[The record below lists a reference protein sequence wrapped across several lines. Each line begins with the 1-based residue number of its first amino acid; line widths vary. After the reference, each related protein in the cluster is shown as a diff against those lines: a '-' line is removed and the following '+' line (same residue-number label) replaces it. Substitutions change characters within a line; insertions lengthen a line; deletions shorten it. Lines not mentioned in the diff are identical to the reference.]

1 MSSDSSIDQN
11 DFVVEDMNSVV
22 PVAWWERLGSGMI
35 SPGIGFGIVAGI
47 ASAVLYTLANIS
59 LRNAI
64 SVDPFIVSTF
74 KAAPTVLVLTPY
86 LAAVKASGR
95 PITTSRQWIPMF
107 IPICLIGQV
116 IGNGAFQVAL
126 GSIGLAASVPITLGS
141 LLIGSAILG
150 RVLLR
155 EPVRTR
161 TLISIATLIIAVI
174 VLSQS
179 RAVEPVE
186 WSSSSAD
193 LSEEPVDWLHSP
205 IIGALCAVSSGLAY
219 AVFSTT
225 MRFTMKRGM
234 LASMAMWISG
244 VSGTLALAGI
254 VAVRT
259 GWSPIADIPA
269 AMWQSMI
276 LAGIFNFTAFVAIST
291 ALKVLPVVAVH
302 LINASQVAM
311 ASVAGVI
318 VFDEPVTKLLVIGI
332 SLTLAGLTILATR
345 RRPAPDPWPTFQS
358 TFRSE

>member
-11 DFVVEDMNSVV
+11 EFSGTEAGEKDQVV
-22 PVAWWERLGSGMI
+22 WWRRLGQAMI

-74 KAAPTVLVLTPY
+74 KAVPTVLVLTPY
-86 LAAVKASGR
+86 LVSVKASGR
-95 PITTSRQWIPMF
+95 PIATSRQWIPIF
-107 IPICLIGQV
+107 IPVALVGQV

-150 RVLLR
+150 RILLK
-155 EPVRTR
+155 EPVRPR
-161 TLISIATLIIAVI
+161 TLLSIGTLIIAVI
-174 VLSQS
+174 VLSRS
-179 RAVEPVE
+179 RGVDPVE
-186 WSSSSAD
+186 WHPSSDIPSS
-193 LSEEPVDWLHSP
+193 EPVDWLHSP
-205 IIGALCAVSSGLAY
+205 IFGAAGAIASGLAY
-219 AVFSTT
+219 AVFSTS

-244 VSGTLALAGI
+244 VSGTVALAGI

-276 LAGIFNFTAFVAIST
+276 WAGVFNFTAFVAIST

-318 VFDEPVTKLLVIGI
+318 VFEEPVTKLLVIGV

-345 RRPAPDPWPTFQS
+345 RRPTPVSPPTFES

>member
-1 MSSDSSIDQN
+1 MSSDSSFDQN
-11 DFVVEDMNSVV
+11 EFAGKEVNAKIQA
-22 PVAWWERLGSGMI
+22 AWWRRLGEGMI

-64 SVDPFIVSTF
+64 SVDPFIVSMF

-95 PITTSRQWIPMF
+95 PIATSRQWIPIF
-107 IPICLIGQV
+107 IPIALIGQV

-150 RVLLR
+150 RLLLR
-155 EPVRTR
+155 EPVRPR
-161 TLISIATLIIAVI
+161 TLVSIGTLIIAVI

-179 RAVEPVE
+179 RGVDPVE
-186 WSSSSAD
+186 WQSSSEV
-193 LSEEPVDWLHSP
+193 LPNQPVDWLHSP
-205 IIGALCAVSSGLAY
+205 IVGAVGAMASGLAY
-219 AVFSTT
+219 AVFSTS

-244 VSGTLALAGI
+244 VSGTVALAGI

-269 AMWQSMI
+269 PMWQSMI
-276 LAGIFNFTAFVAIST
+276 WAGIFNFTAFVAIST

-311 ASVAGVI
+311 ASLAGVI
-318 VFDEPVTKLLVIGI
+318 VFEEPVTKLLVIGI

-345 RRPAPDPWPTFQS
+345 RRPTPVSPPTFQS